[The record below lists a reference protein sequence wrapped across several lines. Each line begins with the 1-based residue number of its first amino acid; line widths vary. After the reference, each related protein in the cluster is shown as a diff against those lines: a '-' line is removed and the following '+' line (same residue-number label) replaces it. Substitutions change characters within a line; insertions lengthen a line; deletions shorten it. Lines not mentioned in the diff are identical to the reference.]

1 MTAIAES
8 RSTTVSSIAVP
19 RTALSVTK
27 LGEHLGARVDGVR
40 LSADLDAATVEAVRS
55 VIATHKA
62 VIFTGQHHLDDDAQY
77 AFASVLGSPT
87 KAHPTVLSRGEDLL
101 PLEGAANSWHTDVTF
116 VDRIPKIS
124 VLRSI
129 QRPSYGGAT
138 MWASTVAAY
147 AALPVPLRA
156 LADRLRAVHSND
168 YDYAE
173 HLTVGDSS
181 DPEYRAEFGKTIY
194 RTEHPVVR
202 VHPETGE
209 RALTLGHFV
218 QSFTGFK
225 TSETADLL
233 RLFQARIERPDN
245 TFRWNWNEGDVAI
258 WDNRSTQHYGVAD
271 FGDQYRRVNRVTLA
285 GDIPV
290 GVHRDRSTIITGD
303 ASDYSVV
310 ETPRPLIG
318 WEPASN
324 ASIRGYADLPAN

>member
-1 MTAIAES
+1 MTALVETPATAS
-8 RSTTVSSIAVP
+8 TRS
-19 RTALSVTK
+19 ALPTLTVTK
-27 LGEHLGARVDGVR
+27 LGEHLGARVDGIR
-40 LSADLDAATVEAVRS
+40 LSGDLDDATVQAIRT

-62 VIFTGQHHLDDDAQY
+62 VIFTGQHHLDDTVQY
-77 AFASVLGSPT
+77 EFASLLGTPT

-101 PLEGAANSWHTDVTF
+101 PLEGAANSWHTDVSF

-124 VLRSI
+124 VLRATV
-129 QRPSYGGAT
+129 RPTYGGAT

-147 AALPVPLRA
+147 ANLPRPMRA
-156 LADRLRAVHSND
+156 LVDQLRTVHTND

-181 DPEYRAEFGKTIY
+181 DPAYREEFVKTVFE
-194 RTEHPVVR
+194 TEHPAVR

-218 QSFTGFK
+218 KSFSGFK

-233 RLFQARIERPDN
+233 RLLQARIERPDN
-245 TFRWNWNEGDVAI
+245 TFRWNWNAGDVAI

-271 FGDQYRRVNRVTLA
+271 FGDQFRRVNRVTLA

-290 GVHRDRSTIITGD
+290 GVDRDRSTIITGD
-303 ASDYSVV
+303 ATGYSVV
-310 ETPRPLIG
+310 ETPRPLVA
-318 WEPASN
+318 WAPASR
-324 ASIRGYADLPAN
+324 ASIRGFADERR

>member
-1 MTAIAES
+1 MTAVAES
-8 RSTTVSSIAVP
+8 PSTITSSTAVAP
-19 RTALSVTK
+19 TRLSVTK
-27 LGEHLGARVDGVR
+27 LGEHLGARVDGVH
-40 LSADLDAATVEAVRS
+40 LSGDLDAGTVEAIRT

-62 VIFTGQHHLDDDAQY
+62 VIFTGQQHLDDDAQY
-77 AFASVLGSPT
+77 AFASLLGSPT

-129 QRPSYGGAT
+129 KRPSYGGAT
-138 MWASTVAAY
+138 MWASTVSAY
-147 AALPVPLRA
+147 ASLPLPLRA
-156 LADRLRAVHSND
+156 LADQLRAVHSND

-181 DPEYRAEFGKTIY
+181 DPEYRAEFSKTIY
-194 RTEHPVVR
+194 QTEHPVVR

-233 RLFQARIERPDN
+233 RLFQTRIERPDN
-245 TFRWNWNEGDVAI
+245 TFRWNWNDGDVAI

-271 FGDQYRRVNRVTLA
+271 FGNQYRRVNRVTLA

-290 GVHRDRSTIITGD
+290 GVHHDRSAIIAGD
-303 ASDYSVV
+303 ASNYSVV
-310 ETPRPLIG
+310 ETPRPLVD
-318 WEPASN
+318 WEPASS
-324 ASIRGYADLPAN
+324 ASIRGYAVRPAN